1 MMKKKTTKAKTSF
14 ATALIAAMLAVL
26 GMLTTPAVGSA
37 STSEAAYPVSS
48 FRLPYGASLLAGEIT
63 WYDRSVHITGSVK
76 AVSTG
81 KTAWF
86 LGESPNCLV
95 GPETRTASVG
105 ETRGFLVDIPCNYPG
120 GITIVYVRM
129 YDVQGNYLRG
139 DICTRNG
146 CVHQD

>member
-1 MMKKKTTKAKTSF
+1 MKKKTIKAKTSF
-14 ATALIAAMLAVL
+14 ATVLIASMLAAVGL
-26 GMLTTPAVGSA
+26 LAAPAVGSA
-37 STSEAAYPVSS
+37 STSESAYPVTS

-63 WYDRSVHITGSVK
+63 WYNRSVHITGSVK

-81 KTAWF
+81 KTGF
-86 LGESPNCLV
+86 FQGESPNCLSAW
-95 GPETRTASVG
+95 ETRTASVG
-105 ETRGFLVDIPCNYPG
+105 ETRGFVVDIPCDYPG
-120 GITIVYVRM
+120 GITIVYIKL